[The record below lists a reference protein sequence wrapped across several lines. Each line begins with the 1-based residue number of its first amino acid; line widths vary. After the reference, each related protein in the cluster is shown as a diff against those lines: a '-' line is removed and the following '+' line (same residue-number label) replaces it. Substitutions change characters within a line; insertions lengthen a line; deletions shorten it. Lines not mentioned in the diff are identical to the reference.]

1 MYLSGY
7 ATTPSFFLSSPCRLR
22 AVTETKEEMKMKA
35 NQTPNAQPRT
45 EPITLLN
52 DALAFFNETKG
63 DVQKL
68 MSFKT
73 LMFVTLTNFA
83 ANTLQSNRPGVL
95 GTRQQLEAR

>member
-1 MYLSGY
+1 
-7 ATTPSFFLSSPCRLR
+7 
-22 AVTETKEEMKMKA
+22 MKMKA
-35 NQTPNAQPRT
+35 NQTPNVSQPRT
-45 EPITLLN
+45 EPIALQN

-63 DVQKL
+63 EAKKF

-83 ANTLQSNRPGVL
+83 AYTLQSNRRGVL